1 MNRGRFPRHLQL
13 ERTDPALERPLKK
26 RILDKL
32 ALHLGVPLI
41 YALFK
46 TIGWTLRFKEFFPS
60 EALWND
66 VHEKGKRYVFAFW
79 HGDCMPM
86 SYEADR
92 SVNSFARMYMM
103 ASQSRDGELMTR
115 FLTLN
120 HFHVVRGSSS
130 RGGAR
135 ALLTMLHTLQPGDF
149 AGLAVDAPRGPRHRV
164 NKPGI
169 LYLGQRSGRP
179 VVPVASRLD
188 RKWVLKSWDRLE
200 IPKPFA
206 RVEVYFG
213 EPIVVPPD
221 ATEEQIE
228 ALRVQLEQSLHTLKN
243 EKPD

>member
-1 MNRGRFPRHLQL
+1 M
-13 ERTDPALERPLKK
+13 ERPLKK
-26 RILDKL
+26 RLLDKL
-32 ALHLGVPLI
+32 ALYVGVPLV

-46 TIGWTLRFKEFFPS
+46 TIGWTLRFTQVLPDRNLWRDVS
-60 EALWND
+60 EN
-66 VHEKGKRYVFAFW
+66 GTRYVFAFW

-92 SVNSFARMYMM
+92 SVNSFARMFMM

-135 ALLTMLHTLQPGDF
+135 ALLKMLHTLQPGDF
-149 AGLAVDAPRGPRHRV
+149 AGLAVDAPRGPRHQV

-169 LYLGQRSGRP
+169 LYLAQRSGRP

-188 RKWVLKSWDRLE
+188 RKWVLKSWDQME

-206 RVEVYFG
+206 RVEVHYG

-221 ATEEQIE
+221 ATEKQIE
-228 ALRVQLEQSLHTLKN
+228 VLRLQLEQSLHTLKN
-243 EKPD
+243 EKTD